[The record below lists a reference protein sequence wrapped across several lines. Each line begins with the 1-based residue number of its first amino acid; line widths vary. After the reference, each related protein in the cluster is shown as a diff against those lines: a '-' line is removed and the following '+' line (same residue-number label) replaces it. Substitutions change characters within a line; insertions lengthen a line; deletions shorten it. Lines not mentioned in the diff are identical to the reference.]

1 MRSVE
6 ISEVFL
12 AAAVAGVVALVLSA
26 LIRLARGQRRVLGP
40 ALLDGAIVASLAGVV
55 VATLSPLGLLG
66 SRLDHPSEVNLR
78 PLEAMRG
85 APRYFAV
92 INAVLLVP
100 TIVLLAQRWRRA
112 GIVRLSLAGV
122 ALSLFIEGAQLIHP
136 ERGTNVDDVLLNSAG
151 AAVAA
156 VIGVRIRRTGWRGEQ
171 QRPGGGAP
179 GRADSARRDRPT
191 VDTAD
196 RPHR

>member
-6 ISEVFL
+6 ISEVLL
-12 AAAVAGVVALVLSA
+12 AAGLAGVVALVLSA
-26 LIRLARGQRRVLGP
+26 LIRLARGERGVLGP
-40 ALLDGAIVASLAGVV
+40 AVLDGAIVASLAGVV

-85 APRYFAV
+85 APRYFAL

-100 TIVLLAQRWRRA
+100 TIVLSAQRWLRA
-112 GIVRLSLAGV
+112 GIVRLLLAGV
-122 ALSLFIEGAQLIHP
+122 ALSLLIEAAQLVHP
-136 ERGTNVDDVLLNSAG
+136 QRGTNVDDVLLNSAG

-156 VIGVRIRRTGWRGEQ
+156 TIGVIIRRAR
-171 QRPGGGAP
+171 RRD
-179 GRADSARRDRPT
+179 GRASAVPDR
-191 VDTAD
+191 VTAGA
-196 RPHR
+196 RPR